1 MERET
6 GTFVP
11 LEGGGAAVALDEIEI
26 QILRSLAVQL
36 LELIGPGAAEP
47 AEDADPLA
55 VLFAADGPTE
65 PPSDP
70 ALARLFPDAYG
81 GPGGDEKA
89 DPEELRAHSAEFRR
103 FTENDLRTRKRED
116 ALAVVRSLDTLVTPA
131 DGGEGDDGAGGGGGV
146 LELTGELPLRW
157 LGSLN
162 DLRLTIAARLE
173 ITEDD
178 ESAVL
183 FRLPDSDPRK
193 PMVMAY
199 LWLGGLQETLIETL

>member
-1 MERET
+1 MGGVFET
-6 GTFVP
+6 RA
-11 LEGGGAAVALDEIEI
+11 GGGATVALDGIEI
-26 QILRSLAVQL
+26 SILRSLAVQL
-36 LELIGPGAAEP
+36 LELIGPGEP
-47 AEDADPLA
+47 EPEADADPLA
-55 VLFAADGPTE
+55 VLFASDGPTE

-81 GPGGDEKA
+81 GPGAGPEA
-89 DPEELRAHSAEFRR
+89 DPEELRARSAEFRR

-116 ALAVVRSLDTLVTPA
+116 ALAVVRSLDGLTP
-131 DGGEGDDGAGGGGGV
+131 DGEGAAL

-157 LGSLN
+157 LGALN
-162 DLRLTIAARLE
+162 DLRLTIAARLD

-183 FRLPDSDPRK
+183 FRLPDDDPRK

>member
-1 MERET
+1 MGRTAGMFE
-6 GTFVP
+6 P
-11 LEGGGAAVALDEIEI
+11 LKGGGAAIALDEIEI
-26 QILRSLAVQL
+26 SILRSLAVQL
-36 LELIGPGAAEP
+36 LELIGPGAPEP

-55 VLFAADGPTE
+55 RLFAEGPSE

-81 GPGGDEKA
+81 DPDGATAPGA
-89 DPEELRAHSAEFRR
+89 DPAELAAMAAEFRR
-103 FTENDLRTRKRED
+103 FTENDLRARKRDD
-116 ALAVVRSLDTLVTPA
+116 ALAVVHSLDGLTP
-131 DGGEGDDGAGGGGGV
+131 GGDGAAV

-157 LGSLN
+157 LGALN

-183 FRLPDSDPRK
+183 FRLPDDDPRK

>member
-1 MERET
+1 MGGVFE
-6 GTFVP
+6 P
-11 LEGGGAAVALDEIEI
+11 LKGGPGAVVALDEIEI
-26 QILRSLAVQL
+26 SILRSLAVQL
-36 LELIGPGAAEP
+36 LELIGPGEPEP
-47 AEDADPLA
+47 AADADPLA
-55 VLFAADGPTE
+55 VLFASDGPTE

-81 GPGGDEKA
+81 GPGAGPRE
-89 DPEELRAHSAEFRR
+89 DPEELRTRSAEFRR

-116 ALAVVRSLDTLVTPA
+116 ALAVVRSLDALTPA
-131 DGGEGDDGAGGGGGV
+131 GDGAAV

-157 LGSLN
+157 LGALN
-162 DLRLTIAARLE
+162 DLRLTIAARLD

-178 ESAVL
+178 ESAML
-183 FRLPDSDPRK
+183 FRLPDDDPRK

>member
-1 MERET
+1 MGGVFE
-6 GTFVP
+6 P
-11 LEGGGAAVALDEIEI
+11 LKGGGAAIALDEIEI
-26 QILRSLAVQL
+26 SILRSLAVQL
-36 LELIGPGAAEP
+36 LELIGPGEP
-47 AEDADPLA
+47 EPDADADPLA
-55 VLFAADGPTE
+55 VLFASDGPTE

-81 GPGGDEKA
+81 GPGAGPAD
-89 DPEELRAHSAEFRR
+89 DPEELRKRSSEFRR

-116 ALAVVRSLDTLVTPA
+116 ALAVVRSLDGLTPA
-131 DGGEGDDGAGGGGGV
+131 GDGAAV
-146 LELTGELPLRW
+146 LELTGEARLRW
-157 LGSLN
+157 LGALN
-162 DLRLTIAARLE
+162 DLRLTIAARLD

-183 FRLPDSDPRK
+183 FRLPDDDPRK

>member
-1 MERET
+1 MGGVFEA
-6 GTFVP
+6 
-11 LEGGGAAVALDEIEI
+11 LEGGGAAIALDEIEI
-26 QILRSLAVQL
+26 SILRSLAVQL
-36 LELIGPGAAEP
+36 LELVGPGSPEP
-47 AEDADPLA
+47 DPDADPLA
-55 VLFAADGPTE
+55 ALFAGSDGPTE

-81 GPGGDEKA
+81 GPDTAPGADKA
-89 DPEELRAHSAEFRR
+89 QLRANSGEFRR
-103 FTENDLRTRKRED
+103 FTENDLRDRKRED
-116 ALAVVRSLDTLVTPA
+116 ALAVVRSLDGLTRA
-131 DGGEGDDGAGGGGGV
+131 DDQAAV

-157 LGSLN
+157 LGALN

-183 FRLPDSDPRK
+183 FRLPDDDPRK

>member
-1 MERET
+1 MG
-6 GTFVP
+6 GTF
-11 LEGGGAAVALDEIEI
+11 ETRKGGGAAIALDEIEI
-26 QILRSLAVQL
+26 SILRSLAVQL
-36 LELIGPGAAEP
+36 LELIGPGAPEP

-55 VLFAADGPTE
+55 ALFAEGPSE

-81 GPGGDEKA
+81 APGGAAEQGVDA
-89 DPEELRAHSAEFRR
+89 AELTARAAEFRR

-116 ALAVVRSLDTLVTPA
+116 ALAVVRSLDGLTPA
-131 DGGEGDDGAGGGGGV
+131 GDGAAV
-146 LELTGELPLRW
+146 LELEGELPLRW
-157 LGSLN
+157 LGALN

-183 FRLPDSDPRK
+183 FRLPDDDPRK

>member
-1 MERET
+1 MGGVFE
-6 GTFVP
+6 P

-26 QILRSLAVQL
+26 SILRSLAVQL
-36 LELIGPGAAEP
+36 LELIGPGEPEP
-47 AEDADPLA
+47 AADADPLA
-55 VLFAADGPTE
+55 VLFASDGPTE
-65 PPSDP
+65 PPADP

-81 GPGGDEKA
+81 GPDGPGGGE
-89 DPEELRAHSAEFRR
+89 DPEELRARSAEFRR
-103 FTENDLRTRKRED
+103 FTENDLRSRKRED
-116 ALAVVRSLDTLVTPA
+116 ALAVVRSLDSLTPA
-131 DGGEGDDGAGGGGGV
+131 GEDAAV

-157 LGSLN
+157 LGALN
-162 DLRLTIAARLE
+162 DLRLTIAARLD

-183 FRLPDSDPRK
+183 FRLPDDDPRK